1 MRLGLIKIAEFD
13 DLIISSAIFVFKVLG
28 VK

>member
-1 MRLGLIKIAEFD
+1 MILGLIKIAEID
-13 DLIISSAIFVFKVLG
+13 DLIVSSAIFVFKVLI